1 MVHIDNEAIKDI
13 LKNKLKYTTQAK
25 LANQLGY
32 SQPKLSRILNNGIA
46 SQQLDTLN
54 EILALDGVKASDIV
68 KDQC

>member
-25 LANQLGY
+25 LANQLGW
-32 SQPKLSRILNNGIA
+32 SQPKLSRVMNNGIA

-54 EILALDGVKASDIV
+54 EVLALDSVNIEDIV
-68 KDQC
+68 KAD

>member
-25 LANQLGY
+25 LANQLGW
-32 SQPKLSRILNNGIA
+32 SQPKLSRVMNNGIA

-54 EILALDGVKASDIV
+54 EVLALDSVNIEDIV
-68 KDQC
+68 KAN